1 MGRLRCFRRR
11 VLERLLLRRSL
22 MEESLYHTEGGVTV
36 HRAIDRLDV
45 PHQRAI
51 DPLVEALDSRQGAV
65 LTSSYEYP
73 GRYTRWD
80 MGFVDPPLRVTF
92 RGLAFEI
99 AALNERG
106 RVLLPAIGDVL
117 ERVAFCHVERSETS
131 EPGVADS
138 SSAARNDKAL
148 RGQILSSGE

>member
-1 MGRLRCFRRR
+1 
-11 VLERLLLRRSL
+11 

-65 LTSSYEYP
+65 FTSSYEYP

-80 MGFVDPPLRVTF
+80 MGFVDPPLRLTF
-92 RGLAFEI
+92 RGLAFEVT
-99 AALNERG
+99 ALNERG
-106 RVLLPAIGDVL
+106 KVLLPAIGEAL
-117 ERVAFCHVERSETS
+117 ERCPHLASPTAVGEELWPLAFGLLPSRLLLPSE
-131 EPGVADS
+131 
-138 SSAARNDKAL
+138 
-148 RGQILSSGE
+148 Q